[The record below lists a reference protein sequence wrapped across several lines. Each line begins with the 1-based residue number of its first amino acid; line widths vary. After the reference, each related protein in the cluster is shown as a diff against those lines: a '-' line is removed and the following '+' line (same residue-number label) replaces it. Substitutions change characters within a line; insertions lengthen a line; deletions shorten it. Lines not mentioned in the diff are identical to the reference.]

1 MSQREMLNIKQVQ
14 KILDIS
20 ERTAFRLI
28 SSGELKGFK
37 VGREWRFFQS
47 DIDDYIERQRKK
59 AENQLRGDKPLED
72 RPGPSLPASLV
83 A

>member
-14 KILDIS
+14 EILDIS

-28 SSGELKGFK
+28 NSGELKGFK

-59 AENQLRGDKPLED
+59 AEERLRDGDNKPEH
-72 RPGPSLPASLV
+72 PA

>member
-1 MSQREMLNIKQVQ
+1 MSQREMLNLKQVQ
-14 KILDIS
+14 EILDIS

-28 SSGELKGFK
+28 NGGELKGFK

-59 AENQLRGDKPLED
+59 AEDLFGGNKPLDE
-72 RPGPSLPASLV
+72 A